1 MSANG
6 TGRGRL
12 AAAAGYETDP
22 DGPYWPPGGP
32 CWSPDGA
39 RIAYVHRN
47 YYSGKGDGIHAV
59 NADGSGGTWV
69 TEDPSDRNPTWSPD
83 GTRIV
88 FESGGDLYAINPD
101 RTGRTAIAADAAWE
115 RQPAWGVASPVA
127 PSIDLEMDISVDG
140 GATWLD
146 ADAGPGP
153 ALFPFDTPPQFRFTV
168 TNTGDTRLENLSVT
182 HDAGGPVPLGVTT
195 LMPGAS
201 TATVTN
207 ASWFPGQQ
215 VDTSTATAR
224 WMGTVVADPD
234 TVAFFGLVPEPGIA
248 LDVLTDGDEAD
259 APPGPSI
266 VVGTRLNW
274 TFVVTNTGNLA
285 LTEIGVRYVVD
296 REGFPLPPSPAYRSG
311 DTGGDGVLDPGEA
324 WVYEAG
330 ATAAIGPHEIAG
342 MVLARPTPRSGL
354 EDVRAPDLAH
364 YTGVEPPPPSPLR
377 VELQVSADAGST
389 WHDADA
395 PPGPYVPV
403 GRAPRYRLR
412 AWNDGDVFV
421 TNLTFGGTL
430 GSGPFA
436 PVLPPTVAC
445 SPPVAGFF
453 RQLARGPAVRRVHGH
468 RDVRGQERHG
478 HRRRVLVRGSAAPQP
493 RAEGERR

>member
-47 YYSGKGDGIHAV
+47 YYSGEGDGIHAV

-153 ALFPFDTPPQFRFTV
+153 ALFPFDTPPQFQFTV

-182 HDAGGPVPLGVTT
+182 HDAGGPV
-195 LMPGAS
+195 
-201 TATVTN
+201 
-207 ASWFPGQQ
+207 
-215 VDTSTATAR
+215 R
-224 WMGTVVADPD
+224 
-234 TVAFFGLVPEPGIA
+234 PE
-248 LDVLTDGDEAD
+248 
-259 APPGPSI
+259 
-266 VVGTRLNW
+266 
-274 TFVVTNTGNLA
+274 
-285 LTEIGVRYVVD
+285 
-296 REGFPLPPSPAYRSG
+296 
-311 DTGGDGVLDPGEA
+311 
-324 WVYEAG
+324 
-330 ATAAIGPHEIAG
+330 
-342 MVLARPTPRSGL
+342 
-354 EDVRAPDLAH
+354 
-364 YTGVEPPPPSPLR
+364 
-377 VELQVSADAGST
+377 
-389 WHDADA
+389 
-395 PPGPYVPV
+395 
-403 GRAPRYRLR
+403 
-412 AWNDGDVFV
+412 
-421 TNLTFGGTL
+421 
-430 GSGPFA
+430 
-436 PVLPPTVAC
+436 
-445 SPPVAGFF
+445 
-453 RQLARGPAVRRVHGH
+453 
-468 RDVRGQERHG
+468 
-478 HRRRVLVRGSAAPQP
+478 
-493 RAEGERR
+493 